1 MIRAVAVGS
10 PAGLHARAAA
20 LVARVAGALPVPV
33 TVRAAGRSAVPA
45 DSVLALLTLGAVHGA
60 RLTLEA
66 DGEGA
71 SDALDRLAA
80 IIAADLDA
88 AGPAVADLAVAGPVV
103 AGPAVAG
110 PAVAGSA
117 VAGSA
122 VAGPAVAGSA
132 VAGDG
137 RAGG

>member
-60 RLTLEA
+60 RLILEA

-71 SDALDRLAA
+71 GDALDRLAA
-80 IIAADLDA
+80 VLATDLDTAGPGATDLATAGPGATDLDA
-88 AGPAVADLAVAGPVV
+88 AGTAARGA
-103 AGPAVAG
+103 
-110 PAVAGSA
+110 
-117 VAGSA
+117 
-122 VAGPAVAGSA
+122 
-132 VAGDG
+132 
-137 RAGG
+137 